1 MNKKTFLEW
10 FVVSLIILFFAVPLY
25 ILAINEPVTH
35 WTTAKPRFV
44 YNFLFK

>member
-10 FVVSLIILFFAVPLY
+10 VVIILIILFFAVPLCS
-25 ILAINEPVTH
+25 LAINESVTH
-35 WTTAKPRFV
+35 WPTYSTHFV